1 MCVCM
6 SVEVQSVDSLEMKL
20 RLVRSTQKG
29 YQELNTELGKQ
40 VLLTP
45 SPSSLAPV
53 FVFLK
58 DFLTCIHLVGVCM
71 CAHCRSW
78 RPEEHMGS
86 LELQFVAT
94 PVN

>member
-1 MCVCM
+1 MCECM

-20 RLVRSTQKG
+20 QVVGSTQKG
-29 YQELNTELGKQ
+29 HQELNTELGKQ

-53 FVFLK
+53 LIFLK
-58 DFLTCIHLVGVCM
+58 DFLTYIHLVGVCM
-71 CAHCRSW
+71 CPHCCSW